1 MDFSAILA
9 VNSDFPEWE
18 MGRSDRDSMVC
29 LRGRAFVVW
38 LDFCNFASEM
48 QVYAEADKGT

>member
-29 LRGRAFVVW
+29 LQGRAFVVW